1 MTQIDVLIRTM
12 NRINMPTKPT
22 PLHTLI
28 PNLVQQPERS
38 LFVVNMRST
47 ADCLHF
53 FFLIFG

>member
-1 MTQIDVLIRTM
+1 M